1 MFFYVGDLVTRN
13 SYNNDI
19 VFSIKKIE
27 NNKVY
32 LKGFKERICADSYID
47 DLQPYNFVRTN
58 EQNEDLPIKNGNF
71 LNG

>member
-32 LKGFKERICADSYID
+32 LKGFKERIYDDSYID
-47 DLQPYNFVRTN
+47 DLQQYNFVRTN
-58 EQNEDLPIKNGNF
+58 E
-71 LNG
+71 